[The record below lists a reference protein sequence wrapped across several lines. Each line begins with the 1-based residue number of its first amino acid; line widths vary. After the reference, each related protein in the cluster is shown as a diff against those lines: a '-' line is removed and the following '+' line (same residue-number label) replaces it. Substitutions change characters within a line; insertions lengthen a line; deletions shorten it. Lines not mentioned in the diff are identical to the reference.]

1 VATFQMLM
9 SFDTLRTLVSFVV
22 VLGVLIVI
30 HELGHFIMAR
40 LAGVGI
46 ERFSVGFGPVLWR
59 FRGKETEYCVSAIPL
74 GGYVKMMGD
83 DENPLEGGR
92 TGALDPAKAFNRKP
106 LAARFLIVFA
116 GPAMNFVLAVVIAAL
131 VFMLVGRQVAP
142 AEVGRITDGGPAA
155 QAGLKTGERI
165 VAVDGRPVQYWEDL
179 AHAVQAAAGRSLQV
193 AVRGPA
199 GERTVALTPAS
210 AKRKDLFGDE
220 QSVWEIGAAPYL
232 PASIGDT
239 IAGDPADKAGLR
251 SGDVVTALEGQP
263 VLSWDELAERIHQ
276 RADQPTRLEVK
287 RGTGTL
293 AITVTPKKGKIPG
306 PDGKE
311 VEVGLVGIR
320 PGGATTLVRSHPLSA
335 AWEGLAFSADVT
347 LKTAIGL
354 YKIVLGQIPRDNIG
368 GPIQIAKTAG
378 EQARQGIASL
388 AFFTAVISINL
399 FLLNLLPVPMLD
411 GGHLLFFAFEAV
423 LGRPL
428 SVRKREVAQ
437 QVGFALLM
445 LLMVFAFYNDFKRI
459 GLF

>member
-1 VATFQMLM
+1 MAT
-9 SFDTLRTLVSFVV
+9 TLVSFVV
-22 VLGVLIVI
+22 VLGILIIV
-30 HELGHFIMAR
+30 HELGHFFMAR
-40 LAGVGI
+40 LCGVGV

-59 FRGKETEYCVSAIPL
+59 FRGKETEYCLSLIPM

-92 TGALDPAKAFNRKP
+92 AATVDPAKAFNNKS

-116 GPAMNFVLAVVIAAL
+116 GPAMNFVLAVLIAAAM
-131 VFMLVGRQVAP
+131 FMFIGRPVAP
-142 AEVGRITDGGPAA
+142 AEVGRVTEGGPAA
-155 QAGLKTGERI
+155 QAGLRTGDRI
-165 VAVDGRPVQYWEDL
+165 TAVDGKPVQYWEDL
-179 AHAVQAAAGRSLQV
+179 ARVVQATGRPLEVTVQGREGGS
-193 AVRGPA
+193 RK
-199 GERTVALTPAS
+199 VALTPVQ
-210 AKRKDLFGDE
+210 AKRKDLFGDD
-220 QSVWEIGAAPYL
+220 QLVWEIGASPYL
-232 PASIGDT
+232 APAIGDV
-239 IAGDPADKAGLR
+239 IPGDPAEQAGLKAA
-251 SGDVVTALEGQP
+251 DVVVALDGQP
-263 VLSWDELAERIHQ
+263 VMSWDELAEKIHQ
-276 RADQPTRLEVK
+276 RAGQPTRLEVK
-287 RGTGTL
+287 RGTEAL

-311 VEVGLVGIR
+311 MEVGLVGIR
-320 PGGATTLVRSHPLSA
+320 PGGATLMVRSNPLSA
-335 AWEGLAFSADVT
+335 MWEGLAWSTDVT
-347 LKTAIGL
+347 VKTGLGL
-354 YKIVLGQIPRDNIG
+354 YKIVVGQLDRSNIG

-378 EQARQGIASL
+378 EQARQGLVSL
-388 AFFTAVISINL
+388 ALFTAVISVNL

>member
-1 VATFQMLM
+1 MAT
-9 SFDTLRTLVSFVV
+9 TLVSFVV
-22 VLGVLIVI
+22 VLGILIIV
-30 HELGHFIMAR
+30 HELGHFFMAR
-40 LAGVGI
+40 LCGVGV

-59 FRGKETEYCVSAIPL
+59 FRGKETEYCLSLIPM

-92 TGALDPAKAFNRKP
+92 AATVDPAKAFNNKS

-116 GPAMNFVLAVVIAAL
+116 GPAMNFVLAVLIAAAM
-131 VFMLVGRQVAP
+131 FMFIGRPVAP
-142 AEVGRITDGGPAA
+142 AEVGRVTEGGPAA
-155 QAGLKTGERI
+155 QAGLRTGDRI
-165 VAVDGRPVQYWEDL
+165 TAVDGKPVQYWEDL
-179 AHAVQAAAGRSLQV
+179 ARVVQATGRPLEVTVQG
-193 AVRGPA
+193 REG
-199 GERTVALTPAS
+199 GWRKVALTPVQ
-210 AKRKDLFGDE
+210 AKRKDLFGDD
-220 QSVWEIGAAPYL
+220 QLVWEIGASPYL
-232 PASIGDT
+232 APAIGDV
-239 IAGDPADKAGLR
+239 IPGDPAEQAGLKAA
-251 SGDVVTALEGQP
+251 DVVVALDGQP
-263 VLSWDELAERIHQ
+263 VMSWDELAEKIHQ
-276 RADQPTRLEVK
+276 RAGQPTRLEVK
-287 RGTGTL
+287 RGTEAL

-311 VEVGLVGIR
+311 MEVGLVGIR
-320 PGGATTLVRSHPLSA
+320 PGGATLMVRSNPLSA
-335 AWEGLAFSADVT
+335 MWEGLAWSTDVT
-347 LKTAIGL
+347 VKTGLGL
-354 YKIVLGQIPRDNIG
+354 YKIVVGQLDRSNIG

-378 EQARQGIASL
+378 EQARQGLVSL
-388 AFFTAVISINL
+388 ALFTAVISVNL